1 MVHLLK
7 DIEILESA
15 LIGINEGASDEK
27 YAALYSLE
35 KLLLEKKDM
44 VAEFEAEYAP
54 KEQGCSSINT
64 PNPTVRVH
72 LLLTLP

>member
-15 LIGINEGASDEK
+15 LIGINEGASDEV
-27 YAALYSLE
+27 YAAIYSLE

-44 VAEFEAEYAP
+44 VAEFEAEHMP
-54 KEQGCSSINT
+54 KE
-64 PNPTVRVH
+64 
-72 LLLTLP
+72 